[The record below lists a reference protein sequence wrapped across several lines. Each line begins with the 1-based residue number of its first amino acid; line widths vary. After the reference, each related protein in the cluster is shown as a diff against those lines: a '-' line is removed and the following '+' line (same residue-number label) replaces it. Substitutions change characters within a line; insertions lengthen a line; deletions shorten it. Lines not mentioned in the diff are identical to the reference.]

1 MINLRKNVFV
11 YDIECDGL
19 IRNATKIHCMSVAW
33 RDSNGQLCL
42 KSTTDYDEM
51 RKFFLNPKLTRVGH
65 NITLYD
71 ERVVAK
77 LLGIDTLNS
86 KNQIIDTLA
95 LSWYLFPERLKH
107 GLEYWGNDLGIK
119 KVEIKDW
126 QNLTAEE
133 YIHRCE
139 EDVKINFKL
148 YENCLNLLDLI
159 YDQNEGEIIRLV
171 EYLQFKLDCVREQE
185 DIKIK
190 LDIPHIERTLEKLKK
205 EKEEKEEVLRQAMPK
220 VPIKTIKT
228 YKDVIVLETG
238 EFFEKGDMMFEF
250 YFREGN
256 RPKMV
261 HEIDIIK
268 GYKEPNP
275 NSNDQK
281 KAWLYSLGWIP
292 TTFEYKKNEDGTQRK
307 IPQIA
312 NAKRDGSV
320 CDSIKALFDK
330 EPRLEV
336 LEGLSVLSHRIGL
349 LEGLLENQIDG
360 YIEPSLGG
368 LTNTLRLKHVNI
380 VNLPG
385 VDKKYGKEIRSS
397 LIASEGEIL
406 CGSDMSSLEDT
417 TKQHYMYFYDPKY
430 VMEMRTPG
438 FDPHLDIGVLAGLIA
453 VEESDYYKF
462 VEAEKKKN
470 DKFSDYDKP
479 KIGKIK
485 PKRYTSKTVNF
496 ASIYGAGAPKIAL
509 TAKISL
515 KEAKKLHKIY
525 WIRNKAV
532 KQVSEDCIV
541 KTVGTKKWLY
551 NPVSRFWYSL
561 RAEKDRFSTLN
572 QGTGVY
578 CFDEYLKEVRERGIK
593 VSLQM
598 HDEILFRLQD
608 SSYDQGVIKG
618 KLQTAIEAVN
628 KKIKLNIPLG
638 ISVDFGNNYAD
649 CH

>member
-19 IRNATKIHCMSVAW
+19 IKDATKIHCMSVIW
-33 RDSNGQLCL
+33 RDSNGILCL
-42 KSTTDYDEM
+42 KSTSDYDEM
-51 RKFFLNPKLTRVGH
+51 RKFFLNKKLTRVGH

-86 KNQIIDTLA
+86 KDQIIDTLA

-126 QNLTAEE
+126 KNLQDWE

-159 YDQNEGEIIRLV
+159 YDQNEAEIIRLI

-205 EKEEKEEVLRQAMPK
+205 EKEEKEEVLRQVMPK
-220 VPIKTIKT
+220 VPIKTTKT

-250 YFREGN
+250 YFRKGN

-281 KAWLYSLGWIP
+281 KAWLFSLGWSP

-360 YIEPSLGG
+360 YIEPSSGG

-385 VDKKYGKEIRSS
+385 VDKKYGKEIRGS

-406 CGSDMSSLEDT
+406 CGSDMSSLEDS
-417 TKQHYMYFYDPKY
+417 TKQHYMYFHDPKY
-430 VMEMRTPG
+430 VTEMRTPG
-438 FDPHLDIGVLAGLIA
+438 FDPHLDIAVLSGLLTKEQSEDHKAGKA
-453 VEESDYYKF
+453 NYKS
-462 VEAEKKKN
+462 VRHTA
-470 DKFSDYDKP
+470 
-479 KIGKIK
+479 
-485 PKRYTSKTVNF
+485 KTVNF
-496 ASIYGAGAPKIAL
+496 ASVYGAGAPKIAI

-515 KEAKKLHKIY
+515 KEAKKLHGTY

-532 KQVSEDCIV
+532 KLVAEDCVV
-541 KTVGTKKWLY
+541 KMVGTKKWLY

-578 CFDEYLKEVRERGIK
+578 CFDTYVKYARKSGIK
-593 VSLQM
+593 ISLQM
-598 HDEILFRLQD
+598 HDEILFRT
-608 SSYDQGVIKG
+608 SEENKEVIKW
-618 KLQTAIEAVN
+618 KLNQAIGWVN
-628 KKIKLNIPLG
+628 EEIKLNIPLG
-638 ISVDFGNNYAD
+638 ISVDFGKNYAD